1 MKKKFQIALLLSIFT
16 MSFSFCGFSQDEEFE
31 DLRILYMDGEY
42 EKLIKKS
49 ERYTDKDDT
58 RKSAQPY
65 LFLSKAYYE
74 ISMDEKYHEDYRPD
88 RAFRDA
94 LKWAKRY
101 RRYDPEGAL
110 FEENDLYFRELKESA
125 FRSAAA
131 QMAEE
136 KYSRAR
142 RFYDAIADFD
152 PEDPGAWLMLGY
164 CQTQERNVR
173 EAELSFA
180 EAGKV
185 MTNRDLTTLNSV
197 EKDIFLQGVLQY
209 SDYLLKESMR
219 DSARTTMQM
228 AVPALEGDPEFDT
241 AYQKLN

>member
-1 MKKKFQIALLLSIFT
+1 MKKRFQITLLLSIFT
-16 MSFSFCGFSQDEEFE
+16 LGIAVSSFAQDEEFE

-42 EKLIKKS
+42 EKLIRKS

-58 RKSAQPY
+58 RKSGEPY

-101 RRYDPEGAL
+101 RRYDPDGAL
-110 FEENDLYFRELKESA
+110 FEQNDLYFRELKESA

-164 CQTQERNVR
+164 CKVKERNAR
-173 EAELSFA
+173 EAKLSFE

-185 MTNRDLTTLNSV
+185 MTTRDLTTLNSV
-197 EKDIFLQGVLQY
+197 EKDIFLQGVMKY
-209 SDYLLKESMR
+209 SEYLIEESMR
-219 DSARTTMQM
+219 DSARTTLQM
-228 AVPALEGDPEFDT
+228 AVPALEGDPEFDA

>member
-1 MKKKFQIALLLSIFT
+1 MKKKFQIALILSIFAFGYQT
-16 MSFSFCGFSQDEEFE
+16 KSLAQDDEFE

-42 EKLIKKS
+42 EKLIRKS
-49 ERYTDKDDT
+49 EKYTEKDDT
-58 RKSAQPY
+58 RKDASPY

-94 LKWAKRY
+94 LKWAKKY
-101 RRYDPEGAL
+101 RRRDPEGAL

-125 FRSAAA
+125 FRSAGA
-131 QMAEE
+131 QLAEE

-164 CQTQERNVR
+164 CQMQERNRR
-173 EAELSFA
+173 EAEMSFQ

-185 MTNRDLTTLNSV
+185 MAGRDLSTLNSV
-197 EKDIFLQGVLQY
+197 EKDIFLQGVMKY
-209 SDYLLKESMR
+209 SDYLVTESMR
-219 DSARTTMQM
+219 DSARTTLEM
-228 AVPALEGDPEFDT
+228 AIPALEGDPEFDA

>member
-1 MKKKFQIALLLSIFT
+1 MKKKFQIGLLLSIFIIGV
-16 MSFSFCGFSQDEEFE
+16 SFHGISQDDEFD
-31 DLRILYMDGEY
+31 DLRILYMDGDY

-58 RKSAQPY
+58 RRSAEPY

-164 CQTQERNVR
+164 CKVKERNVR
-173 EAELSFA
+173 EAELSFE

-185 MTNRDLTTLNSV
+185 MSTRDLTTLNSV
-197 EKDIFLQGVLQY
+197 EKDIFLKGVLQY
-209 SDYLLKESMR
+209 SDYLLNESMR
-219 DSARTTMQM
+219 DSARTTLQM